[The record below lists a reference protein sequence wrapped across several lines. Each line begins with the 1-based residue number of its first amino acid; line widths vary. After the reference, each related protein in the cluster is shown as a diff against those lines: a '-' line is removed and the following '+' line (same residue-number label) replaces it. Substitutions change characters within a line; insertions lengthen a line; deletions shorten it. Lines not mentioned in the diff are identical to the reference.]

1 MKTNTT
7 PAEVLMIAL
16 ILAPL
21 AYITLIWNELPT
33 EIATH
38 YNMSGNPDG
47 WMRKETATL
56 FLGLLSV
63 FLYLALRFLP
73 KIDPKGQLQ
82 TANFLKLRVLVT
94 FFISAINGL
103 VFYMAAHQ
111 ANTNK
116 LTSSLLILT
125 ALLIAGLGNYMTTIK
140 PNYFV
145 GIRTPWTLQSD
156 TVWRKTHQMGGRW
169 MVAGGLLSAVMVFVV
184 PMPYTV
190 GVVVGIMLL
199 STLIPVVY
207 SYIYFRQEKAHLGS
221 VS

>member
-21 AYITLIWNELPT
+21 AYMTLIWHELPT

-47 WMRKETATL
+47 WMRKESAML
-56 FLGLLSV
+56 FLSLMSV
-63 FLYLALRFLP
+63 FLYLVLRFLP
-73 KIDPKGQLQ
+73 QIDPKRKVQ

-103 VFYMAAHQ
+103 VIYMAAHQ
-111 ANTNK
+111 ASTNK
-116 LTSSLLILT
+116 LTSSLLVLV
-125 ALLIAGLGNYMTTIK
+125 ALLIAGLGNYMTTVK

-156 TVWRKTHQMGGRW
+156 TVWRKTHQMGGRL
-169 MVAGGLLSAVMVFVV
+169 MVAGGLLSAVLVFVV
-184 PMPYTV
+184 PMPCTA

-199 STLIPVVY
+199 CTLLPVVY
-207 SYIYFRQEKAHLGS
+207 SYIYFRQEKAR
-221 VS
+221 